1 MKRRPVVVL
10 VFALACGGLSAHL
23 ARQYLQAQLSATPA
37 SERATAKVAVAARDL
52 PSGSVLRAA
61 DVKVIDWPA
70 EMRPPGY
77 VEGGAALVGRELV
90 FPLKANEPILDSK
103 LSGSAV
109 GGLSA
114 VIPRGMRA
122 VSVKVDEVIAVG
134 GFVVPGTRVD
144 VLVTMPAQGD
154 RPSNTRIVLE
164 NIKVIAAGQTYE
176 SSEQAKPQETSV
188 ITLLVTPS
196 QAEVLT
202 LSSTEG
208 QVQLA
213 LRNASDDSRAVTPGA
228 LPDGIERRAP
238 TPTTPQARAAT
249 PPVERQRTQE
259 AAVEIYH
266 GSART
271 VSSF

>member
-1 MKRRPVVVL
+1 MKRRPVMVL
-10 VFALACGGLSAHL
+10 AFALGCGGLSAHL
-23 ARQYLQAQLSATPA
+23 ARQYLQAQIGAAPTA
-37 SERATAKVAVAARDL
+37 DRATMKVAVAARDL
-52 PSGSVLRAA
+52 PIGSVLRST
-61 DVKVIDWPA
+61 DVKLIDWPA
-70 EMRPPGY
+70 GTRPPGY
-77 VEGGAALVGRELV
+77 AEAGSGLVGRELV

-114 VIPRGMRA
+114 VIPPGMRA

-144 VLVTMPAQGD
+144 VLVTMPAEGD
-154 RPSNTRIVLE
+154 RPSNTRIVLQ
-164 NIKVIAAGQTYE
+164 NIKVLAAGQTYE
-176 SSEQAKPQETSV
+176 ASEQAKPQETSV
-188 ITLLVTPS
+188 ITLLVTPE

-213 LRNASDDSRAVTPGA
+213 LRNATDESRAATPGA
-228 LPDGIERRAP
+228 LPDGLERRAP
-238 TPTTPQARAAT
+238 TPTPQARTAA

>member
-1 MKRRPVVVL
+1 MKRRPVVIL

-23 ARQYLQAQLSATPA
+23 ARRYLQAQLGSAPS
-37 SERATAKVAVAARDL
+37 SERPTTKVAVAAHDL
-52 PSGSVLRAA
+52 PSGSVLRSA
-61 DVKVIDWPA
+61 DVKLIDWPA

-77 VEGGAALVGRELV
+77 VDGGSSLIGRELV
-90 FPLKANEPILDSK
+90 FPMKANEPILASK

-114 VIPRGMRA
+114 VIPAGMRA

-144 VLVTMPAQGD
+144 VLVTMPSEGD
-154 RPSNTRIVLE
+154 RPSNTRIVLQ
-164 NIKVIAAGQTYE
+164 NIKVVAAGQTYE

-188 ITLLVTPS
+188 ITLLVTPE

-213 LRNASDDSRAVTPGA
+213 LRNALDESRAATPGA
-228 LPDGIERRAP
+228 LADGIERQAP
-238 TPTTPQARAAT
+238 TPTPLARAAA
-249 PPVERQRTQE
+249 PPVARERTQE